1 MNEQLN
7 GNELVKEF
15 NELISKISAE
25 VAVKSMNPE
34 LINSYTLQISKIVEK
49 CNINVNSKV
58 DSIPLMIREVLKD
71 SDSKRKEDVEAKINK
86 IENIL
91 VDYKK
96 DMAVLKKGLESMQKD
111 VSGFSAQVKSI
122 TYSVDAIH
130 GIISNIATA
139 LVIAAVF
146 GGIYYFV
153 F

>member
-1 MNEQLN
+1 MSDQLDEN
-7 GNELVKEF
+7 QLVKEF

-25 VAVKSMNPE
+25 VAIKSMNPE

-58 DSIPLMIREVLKD
+58 DSIPLMIRELLKD
-71 SDSKRKEDVEAKINK
+71 SDSKRNEDVETKINK
-86 IENIL
+86 IEKIL
-91 VDYKK
+91 IDYKN
-96 DMAVLKKGLESMQKD
+96 DMALLKNGLESMQKD

-130 GIISNIATA
+130 GIISNIATT
-139 LVIAAVF
+139 LVITAVF